1 MSEKRLFGRSVR
13 LCDPEDSLSDAAQ
26 IMLEEECGCL
36 LVRGLEAGDRVAGL
50 ITDRDICMAAYRY
63 ETELRAIRVRDAM
76 STELAGLGLREAL
89 TAAGVYADQ
98 NETRPL
104 ALLDEQ
110 GELLA
115 IVALDPL
122 GGRERVSLGGGK
134 SVE

>member
-1 MSEKRLFGRSVR
+1 VSAKKLIGRSVR
-13 LCDPEDSLSDAAQ
+13 LCDPEDSLSDAART
-26 IMLEEECGCL
+26 MLEEEVGCL
-36 LVRGLEAGDRVAGL
+36 LVRAREARDRVAGL

-63 ETELRAIRVRDAM
+63 ATELGAIRVRDAM

-89 TAAGVYADQ
+89 TAAGVYAGH
-98 NETRPL
+98 NEARPL

-122 GGRERVSLGGGK
+122 GGRERVSLGGGE